1 MAEQYSPM
9 VITASVL
16 RSSQQAGEPFQLVTD
31 EIKDNQVQ
39 KNIQL
44 TGSANYLYVHSSSQW
59 KFWTL
64 VNNEEPYTF

>member
-39 KNIQL
+39 IDWFSKLSLCSLIQSVEIL
-44 TGSANYLYVHSSSQW
+44 DSCQ
-59 KFWTL
+59 
-64 VNNEEPYTF
+64 